1 MLARSVELKR
11 DHLRM
16 VEVLGDS
23 GLPKNTAKVLTFIA
37 VAGRTW
43 SAQIQS
49 GTSLRQPEVS
59 IALKELF
66 ERKWIS
72 RQSVQREGKGRPIY
86 VYRLRKDLLEIIEF
100 VEKELDR
107 RVRQVQKDKE
117 DLRSI
122 AERLAAREQSAPN
135 RA

>member
-23 GLPKNTAKVLTFIA
+23 GLAKNTAKVLTFIA

-122 AERLAAREQSAPN
+122 AERLAAREPSAPN